1 MSDFWTRA
9 ADLRTDQQP
18 LVSRFQA
25 AFSTGIVVYGAGF
38 VGTWAVQYL
47 QGLGAKVVCVADRNP
62 EKWHTAIRGVPV
74 VAPEH
79 PSVAET
85 GWVLVAARHAAKAV
99 VEQLTAT
106 GLTALSFD
114 AFFAVSRYPD
124 ILEINEAFLA
134 DELSRQTLGAVV
146 LAWLSG
152 SPAPCRDV
160 QAPDQYFCLPGFA
173 DDDRHIF
180 IDAGAYVGDTVE
192 KFIWACHGAFKR
204 IHAFEPGERQFAAL
218 RRRTE
223 RLTAEWALDDGQI
236 ALVNAGVAEASG
248 RMACVNVSGPA
259 QSLNLVATAADRDDL
274 PTSAVYSLDDYL
286 QGEPA
291 TLIKADVEGLEMAL
305 LRGAAA
311 TIRRYGPK
319 MALSV
324 YHFPSDI
331 FEIPAYVRSLD
342 SSYRFA
348 LRHHSPLLMET
359 VLYCWKD

>member
-1 MSDFWTRA
+1 MNDFWARA
-9 ADLRTDQQP
+9 ADVRAGQRH
-18 LVSRFQA
+18 LVDRFEA
-25 AFSTGIVVYGAGF
+25 ALATGIVVYGAGF
-38 VGTWAVQYL
+38 VGAWAVQYL
-47 QGLGAKVVCVADRNP
+47 QDLGANVVCVADRNP
-62 EKWHTAIRGVPV
+62 DKWHTEIHGVPV

-79 PSVAET
+79 PSVAEI
-85 GWVLVAARHAAKAV
+85 GWVLVAARHSAKTV

-114 AFFAVSRYPD
+114 AFFAVSRYQD
-124 ILEINEAFLA
+124 ILEINNTFLA
-134 DELSRQTLGAVV
+134 DEPSRQALGAVA

-152 SPAPCRDV
+152 SPAPCREV

-173 DDDRHIF
+173 DDAQHVF
-180 IDAGAYVGDTVE
+180 VDAGAYVGDTVE

-236 ALVNAGVAEASG
+236 ALVNAGIAEASG

-259 QSLNLVATAADRDDL
+259 QSLNLIATAADRDDL

-286 QGEPA
+286 QGAPA

-324 YHFPSDI
+324 YHFPTDI

-342 SSYRFA
+342 PGYRFA